1 MKNDKEL
8 QRDVLEELQWEP
20 SVDAAAIGV
29 TVSDGIVTLTGHAP
43 SYTEKVS
50 AEEVAQHVQGARA
63 VVNDIEVR
71 LRGTGEHTDA
81 DISRAAVAT
90 LKWKTLVPDERI
102 KITVSEGWVTLDGDV
117 DWQYQKESAQEA
129 VRHLLGVKGV
139 YNQIVV
145 KPRASAAEVKSHIE
159 AAFRR
164 RAGLDAQKIRVE
176 IQDGKLVLG
185 GELHSWAERREAE
198 RTAWA
203 APGTTCVENLIT
215 VTPWRT

>member
-8 QRDVLEELQWEP
+8 QRDVLEELLLEELQWEP
-20 SVDAAAIGV
+20 SVDAVAIGV
-29 TVSDGIVTLTGHAP
+29 TVSDGIVTLAGHAP

-139 YNQIVV
+139 HNQIVV

-164 RAGLDAQKIRVE
+164 RAGLRRHRV
-176 IQDGKLVLG
+176 V
-185 GELHSWAERREAE
+185 
-198 RTAWA
+198 
-203 APGTTCVENLIT
+203 
-215 VTPWRT
+215 